1 MANVA
6 PRTPMTAPFE
16 VSEAPL
22 RFMED
27 TFNLMY
33 LSRTEQSVSR
43 LTFLAQIHRREL
55 RLPYPMTKSSSAVN
69 VSAMRACS
77 ECATLSTICGSRPS
91 RAITSTA
98 RAQQSRVG
106 FTHVA
111 VT

>member
-27 TFNLMY
+27 PFNVMY

-43 LTFLAQIHRREL
+43 LTFLPQIHRREL
-55 RLPYPMTKSSSAVN
+55 RH
-69 VSAMRACS
+69 
-77 ECATLSTICGSRPS
+77 TLSDDKFVECR
-91 RAITSTA
+91 
-98 RAQQSRVG
+98 QRVG
-106 FTHVA
+106 HTSMQRMRYVEHDLRLASEQANNVDGSSPA
-111 VT
+111 E